1 VAIMT
6 NLTTQQDNPSRFNLN
21 LGADLFSDPQRDR
34 TNAIVVANHADITA
48 DIQAG
53 DLIRIDFTA
62 NLIDRDGLYVIT
74 LDDNWIGYRRFKI
87 TPSLQLIDGMQ
98 SCLVNSEMINSI
110 KVIGR
115 VLDIYRSSKI

>member
-1 VAIMT
+1 MT

-34 TNAIVVANHADITA
+34 TNAIVAANHADITA

-74 LDDNWIGYRRFKI
+74 LDDEWIGYRRFKL
-87 TPSLQLIDGMQ
+87 TPSLHLIDGLQ

-115 VLDIYRSSKI
+115 VVDIYRSSEI